1 MGCNLRSY
9 TKAFGYKV
17 ASTLPNMVD
26 GVAGLRQPQECLCS
40 WAPSPFDL
48 PRFCFF
54 AFLFA
59 FQECT
64 DASSSTMVAAMM
76 VSPDLWED
84 ADMASVI
91 YYLRGN
97 KALQVS
103 PDLRCVLGMNK
114 PIP

>member
-1 MGCNLRSY
+1 
-9 TKAFGYKV
+9 
-17 ASTLPNMVD
+17 
-26 GVAGLRQPQECLCS
+26 
-40 WAPSPFDL
+40 
-48 PRFCFF
+48 
-54 AFLFA
+54 
-59 FQECT
+59 
-64 DASSSTMVAAMM
+64 MVAAMM